1 MKNVMKK
8 RILLVLSLIFS
19 VAGLTLAQT
28 KTVTNADLESFR
40 QKRLEAEKDYRE
52 NYAKLGFPSPQEL
65 EKQLAED
72 RRRLE
77 ELSTRLRAERLE
89 RERNEAL
96 KMQADVLERQNTYLQ
111 NQNYNY
117 PQERRNYYY
126 NSIPFGFYNY
136 SYPKYRSR
144 YNRRYRDNSIPPIL
158 PPKPI
163 RVPRFLQTP
172 RNFPYRNR

>member
-1 MKNVMKK
+1 MKK

-19 VAGLTLAQT
+19 VAALTSAQT

-40 QKRLEAEKDYRE
+40 QKRLAAEKDYRE

-72 RRRLE
+72 QRRLE
-77 ELSTRLRAERLE
+77 ELSEKLRAERLE
-89 RERNEAL
+89 RERTGALEAQNDFL
-96 KMQADVLERQNTYLQ
+96 ARQSAYLQ
-111 NQNYNY
+111 NQDYNY
-117 PQERRNYYY
+117 PAERRNYYY
-126 NSIPFGFYNY
+126 NLQPFGFYNY
-136 SYPKYRSR
+136 SFPKYRPR
-144 YNRRYRDNSIPPIL
+144 YNRRYRDNSLPPIL